1 MLIGHMCGDF
11 EEFESEIFLLCLT
24 PVLILDNGHG
34 PLKKSNSASGK
45 RICRQITGHRSK
57 C

>member
-1 MLIGHMCGDF
+1 MLNERMRVEF
-11 EEFESEIFLLCLT
+11 EEIGSESFLLCLT

-45 RICRQITGHRSK
+45 RFVGR
-57 C
+57 